1 MSAANWLE
9 LFVFVAIVFLI
20 IRAITRAARPRAT
33 PAPNPND
40 ALVHAAQAAQLDPID
55 VANIVHHA
63 DEKFYWAQPAKLWEI
78 HHHVHYEGGS
88 VGGSVRVVR
97 GVYLRSSSF
106 RGQPV
111 TTDSMDPD
119 DVGTVYLSNERI
131 IFVGAR
137 GTKDF
142 PYVHIGSVQPHADG
156 MRVDVLNKLPVAFET
171 GDGRLAVVF
180 GRVMNK
186 DFAAKTPLQ
195 NLSAD
200 QVVANAANAL
210 KGQGHN

>member
-1 MSAANWLE
+1 MSSANWLE
-9 LFVFVAIVFLI
+9 ILVLVVIVFFI
-20 IRAITRAARPRAT
+20 VRALTRQRPAPIT
-33 PAPNPND
+33 PNPND
-40 ALVHAAQAAQLDPID
+40 ALVNAAQTAQLDPID
-55 VANIVHHA
+55 VPNIVHHA
-63 DEKFYWAQPAKLWEI
+63 DEQFYWQQPAKLWEI
-78 HHHVHYEGGS
+78 HHHTHYEGGT

-97 GVYLRSSSF
+97 GVYLRGGTY

-156 MRVDVLNKLPVAFET
+156 MRVDVLNKPPVAFET

-180 GRVMNK
+180 GRVINK
-186 DFAAKTPLQ
+186 DFAAKTPLA

-200 QVVANAANAL
+200 QVVATAAQAL
-210 KGQGHN
+210 KGKGPT